1 MVHLSVGAGETAS
14 CRGRSVVTTTSAAT
28 KPTPAPTTRAPA
40 ATGADLAHA
49 HRLLDEAEALL
60 RRWDTPLEAALLAVV
75 DRRLTDEVA
84 TMVVRLRRDGIA
96 TLLVNPAFV
105 DDVGAEGTAFVL
117 CHEALHLLLAH
128 LRYQGERDEAWR
140 LACEVVIN
148 HWVTRATGRPLPR
161 SRATGEPTGV
171 DPLAVHDRYAG
182 VVTDPVPYAAFV
194 RTDEGCAGHLRRMNS
209 ESRLPSPACDHH
221 LIVGDGSDEAVAGGA
236 EGLTGGAGAAVDEV
250 LEQAVTRALDGDN
263 LLRQRLLDLEG
274 LVPDSRVWG
283 RIGISELR
291 ATTSRVGSTRLWQT
305 QLAHVLGRTLEPD
318 LQVRYDRKVGW
329 WDAPLLAPLG
339 ITLDPDV
346 GMPLQLTAGTTR
358 RREVAIYLDTSGS
371 VDAAIVEAIAATV
384 GRVPDTT
391 VHWRSFDHAVHPFEP
406 GDPIVG
412 GGGTSFE
419 PVVDDVAALD
429 AELDGP
435 LDAVVVLTDGWG
447 EPVHPP
453 DQQRW
458 IWLVLAHGD
467 PWPRDHGMRIVVV
480 PDLAGT

>member
-1 MVHLSVGAGETAS
+1 VTA
-14 CRGRSVVTTTSAAT
+14 TTTA
-28 KPTPAPTTRAPA
+28 
-40 ATGADLAHA
+40 GDADVAHA
-49 HRLLDEAEALL
+49 QRLLDEAEALL

-84 TMVVRLRRDGIA
+84 TMAVRLRRDGIA

-105 DDVGAEGTAFVL
+105 DEVGAEGAAFVL
-117 CHEALHLLLAH
+117 CHEALHLLFAH

-161 SRATGEPTGV
+161 SNATGEPTGV
-171 DPLAVHDRYAG
+171 DPQAVYDRYAG
-182 VVTDPVPYAAFV
+182 VVTDPVSYAAFV
-194 RTDEGCAGHLRRMNS
+194 RTDEGCAGHLRRMS
-209 ESRLPSPACDHH
+209 AEARLPSPVCDHH
-221 LIVGDGSDEAVAGGA
+221 LDIPGDGDDEAAVGGG
-236 EGLTGGAGAAVDEV
+236 EGLTGGVGVAVEEV
-250 LEQAVTRALDGDN
+250 LERAIARAVDGDD

-291 ATTSRVGSTRLWQT
+291 ATASRLGGTRLWQA

-329 WDAPLLAPLG
+329 WDAALLAPLG

-371 VDAAIVEAIAATV
+371 VGDAVVAAAAATV
-384 GRVPDTT
+384 GTVPDTT
-391 VHWRSFDHAVHPFEP
+391 VHWRSFDHEVHPFEP
-406 GDPIVG
+406 GAPIVG

-419 PVVDDVAALD
+419 PVVADVTVLD
-429 AELDGP
+429 AELDDP

-453 DQQRW
+453 DPQRW
-458 IWLVLAHGD
+458 IWLIVADGHA
-467 PWPRDHGMRIVVV
+467 WPRDHGMRTVVV
-480 PDLAGT
+480 PDLAGA